1 MDTSTVYLLLQ
12 TLLGYVK
19 PADKE
24 EAMFAALDVIIDED
38 AANLTDLRSCA
49 EEDEEDCMVKCIT
62 KYIKEN
68 YGEEE
73 EEEW

>member
-1 MDTSTVYLLLQ
+1 MDTQTVYNIVRSLLE
-12 TLLGYVK
+12 YVK
-19 PADKE
+19 PSEKE
-24 EAMFAALDVIIDED
+24 EAMFAVLDTIVDED
-38 AANLTDLRSCA
+38 AANLDDLRSCA
-49 EEDEEDCMVKCIT
+49 EDDEEDCMVKCIT